1 MNEHADVYLDW
12 KDWKDESFGRFD
24 AVEANYY
31 AAETELVAGSGARVL
46 ELGFGNGPFIG
57 WSKELGADVYG
68 VELNPTL
75 VDRCRAF
82 LGEGHAFVDLK
93 DRQLSALAGTFTHIV
108 AFDVIEHIA
117 QTELPAVFTR
127 LAELLAPGGRIILR
141 FPNGDSPFGRI
152 YQHGDPTHLTTL
164 GRFKILY
171 LARESGLRALEIR
184 APRLSLKGVRLPN
197 LVKRALVS
205 AGRFCVE
212 RVVGY
217 LYFGG
222 RAIPLHPNYVA
233 VLTHASAGDR
243 RTQRSG

>member
-1 MNEHADVYLDW
+1 MHESVDAYLDW
-12 KDWKDESFGRFD
+12 KDWKDESFGRFG
-24 AVEANYY
+24 AFEAGYY
-31 AAETELVAGSGARVL
+31 AAETELEPGSRARIL
-46 ELGFGNGPFIG
+46 EIGFGNGPFIG
-57 WSKELGADVYG
+57 WSKQLGADVYG

-82 LGEGHAFVDLK
+82 VGEEHAFLDLH
-93 DRQLSALAGTFTHIV
+93 DRRLSALAGTFTHIV

-117 QTELPAVFTR
+117 QSELPRVFAR
-127 LAELLAPGGRIILR
+127 LGELLAAGGRIILR

-152 YQHGDPTHLTTL
+152 YQHGDPTHVTTL
-164 GRFKILY
+164 GRFKVLY
-171 LARESGLRALEIR
+171 LARESGLRAIEIR
-184 APRLSLKGVRLPN
+184 APRLPLKGVPLPN

-212 RVVGY
+212 RLFGY

-233 VLTHASAGDR
+233 VLTRASGNDVPADR
-243 RTQRSG
+243 AI